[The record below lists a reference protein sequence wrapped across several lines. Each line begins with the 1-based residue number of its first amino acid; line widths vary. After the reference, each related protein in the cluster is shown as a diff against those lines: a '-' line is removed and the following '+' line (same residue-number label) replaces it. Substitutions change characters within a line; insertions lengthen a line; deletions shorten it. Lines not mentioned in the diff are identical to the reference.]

1 LMPTPKCFEGGTGYG
16 ELPIHCAVD
25 QHLRPEVVRC
35 LATAWP
41 ESLRETT
48 DDVYGFL
55 PAHLACWRAC
65 YMEEEQA
72 LEILKILLDS
82 YPEALQVKGADGE
95 VPLHACF
102 RHEFPPLAVVRYV
115 VQRHPAALHATDKD
129 GFIPLHHAVATAR
142 PSLPGI
148 MYLIGMAPE
157 SVRATSAKGATPL
170 MRAAAQGG
178 APIPVVQCL
187 LSACPESVGDVG
199 WNGTVLHEA
208 TKCRNV
214 ELVEYL
220 LNTFPDLVQVKSK
233 AGKTPLHVAAS
244 VGSVRLCKLFVRHWP
259 EAVREPS
266 NDGTLPV
273 HEAASAGKKD
283 ALTYL
288 VRQWPE
294 SAREKTADGWLPLH
308 SAVQVRPA
316 TNPEMTDAVEMVNF
330 ILREHPEGVWDATT
344 HCGLL
349 PLHVAVGTGRG
360 AGSDESNGRDARN
373 QVARHAQLQFV
384 QLLVRLAPASVRVMS
399 NEGML
404 PFHTAIDVGCSV
416 PAARF
421 LLQTWPDVID
431 FKTGEGYSA
440 LHLAASRGDPML
452 ELVEFVAGQRPA
464 LLDEKTNDGQLPV
477 HFAVR
482 FYPQPLEVVKFL
494 VERRPQSLAH
504 ADADGALPLH
514 LCFFEDSP
522 DFENVQYLVDQHP
535 QAVDAADKDGRLP
548 LHWAVLGGDAES
560 LDAVRRLVDT
570 RPRTLRSRNREGW
583 IPLHVAAMSD
593 AALDL
598 LFHLASTDPESFL
611 GEGRVSTERPRR
623 RSTKRPKRLR

>member
-1 LMPTPKCFEGGTGYG
+1 
-16 ELPIHCAVD
+16 
-25 QHLRPEVVRC
+25 
-35 LATAWP
+35 
-41 ESLRETT
+41 
-48 DDVYGFL
+48 
-55 PAHLACWRAC
+55 
-65 YMEEEQA
+65 
-72 LEILKILLDS
+72 
-82 YPEALQVKGADGE
+82 
-95 VPLHACF
+95 
-102 RHEFPPLAVVRYV
+102 
-115 VQRHPAALHATDKD
+115 
-129 GFIPLHHAVATAR
+129 
-142 PSLPGI
+142 
-148 MYLIGMAPE
+148 
-157 SVRATSAKGATPL
+157 
-170 MRAAAQGG
+170 
-178 APIPVVQCL
+178 
-187 LSACPESVGDVG
+187 VGDVG

-220 LNTFPDLVQVKSK
+220 LNNFPDLVKVKSK

-244 VGSVRLCKLFVRHWP
+244 VGSVRLCKFFVRHWP
-259 EAVREPS
+259 EAVREPRS
-266 NDGTLPV
+266 DGTLPV

-283 ALTYL
+283 ALQYL

-308 SAVQVRPA
+308 SAMQARPG
-316 TNPEMTDAVEMVNF
+316 TNPEMTDAMEMVNF
-330 ILREHPEGVWDATT
+330 LLREHPGGVWDATT

-360 AGSDESNGRDARN
+360 AGSDESNGGRDARN
-373 QVARHAQLQFV
+373 RVARHAQLQFV

-416 PAARF
+416 SAARF

-431 FKTGEGYSA
+431 FKTEEGYSA

-464 LLDEKTNDGQLPV
+464 LLDEKTHDGQLPL

-514 LCFFEDSP
+514 LCFDEDSP

-535 QAVDAADKDGRLP
+535 QALDAADKHGRLP

-560 LDAVRRLVDT
+560 LDAVRCLVDT
-570 RPRTLRSRNREGW
+570 RPRTLRSPNGEGW

-598 LFHLASTDPESFL
+598 LFYLASTDPESFL